1 MLIHLLR
8 RTATRPF
15 HNDRG
20 TPSAL
25 ASFFILFF
33 SIASLTEVVLVGQGA
48 LDLITGTSRPIEHT
62 LLLLARDLGVLVGSI
77 FGFFGCVLVGAE
89 EDDAAQ
95 VYFREQRQKAAQWRQ
110 EKPDAHK
117 KAEMRRKGSLLEVQN
132 FSLAAAGNR
141 ENVRR
146 REEAMNSD
154 RMADRT
160 EWLTGFYDSDGYD
173 SDSPTPYSYDEDC
186 G

>member
-1 MLIHLLR
+1 
-8 RTATRPF
+8 
-15 HNDRG
+15 
-20 TPSAL
+20 
-25 ASFFILFF
+25 
-33 SIASLTEVVLVGQGA
+33 
-48 LDLITGTSRPIEHT
+48 
-62 LLLLARDLGVLVGSI
+62 
-77 FGFFGCVLVGAE
+77 
-89 EDDAAQ
+89 
-95 VYFREQRQKAAQWRQ
+95 
-110 EKPDAHK
+110 
-117 KAEMRRKGSLLEVQN
+117 MRRKGSLLEVQN